1 MNIRPAEDKDRPI
14 IAEIHARSWQE
25 NYRDYLSEELLD
37 ERISELMAER
47 WKNAEIGPKDIV
59 LVAEDEQVQ
68 GFVAAWDDEMVYVDN
83 LHVRSDCR
91 SQGIGR
97 KLLAAAAGAAK
108 RNGRKAIWLH
118 VVVGND
124 RARSLYTR
132 LGGIADGIE
141 DKDLYG
147 TMVPNERILWRDINI
162 LTEQS
167 N

>member
-25 NYRDYLSEELLD
+25 NYRDYLSADLLD
-37 ERISELMAER
+37 KQLPEKMAER
-47 WKNAEIGPKDIV
+47 WNNAEIGAQDIV
-59 LVAEDEQVQ
+59 LVAEDDQIQ
-68 GFVAAWDDEMVYVDN
+68 GFVAAWDDEMVYLDN

-91 SQGIGR
+91 SKGIGR
-97 KLLAAAAGAAK
+97 KLLAAAARTAK
-108 RNGRKAIWLH
+108 ENGRKSIWLH

-124 RARSLYTR
+124 RARNLYTR
-132 LGGIADGIE
+132 LGGIADGVE

-147 TMVPNERILWRDINI
+147 ATVPNERIIWRDIDI
-162 LTEQS
+162 LAEQS

>member
-1 MNIRPAEDKDRPI
+1 MNIRPAEDTDRLT

-25 NYRDYLSEELLD
+25 NYRDFLSEELLD
-37 ERISELMAER
+37 NKLSAMMAER
-47 WKNAEIGPKDIV
+47 WSNMEIGAEDIV
-59 LVAEDEQVQ
+59 LVAEDDQVQ

-91 SQGIGR
+91 SRGIGR
-97 KLLAAAAGAAK
+97 KLLAAAARAAK
-108 RNGRKAIWLH
+108 SNGRKMIWLH

-132 LGGIADGIE
+132 LGGIADGVE

-147 TMVPNERILWRDINI
+147 TMVPNERIIWRDIDI
-162 LTEQS
+162 LAEQS

>member
-37 ERISELMAER
+37 ERIPELMAER
-47 WKNAEIGPKDIV
+47 WKNVEIGPKDIV

-83 LHVRSDCR
+83 LHVRSNCR
-91 SQGIGR
+91 SLGIGR
-97 KLLAAAAGAAK
+97 KLLVGAARAAK
-108 RNGRKAIWLH
+108 ENDRKAIWLH

-124 RARSLYTR
+124 RAKSLYKR
-132 LGGIADGIE
+132 LGGVPDGIE

-147 TMVPNERILWRDINI
+147 TMVPNERILWRNINI
-162 LTEQS
+162 LAE
-167 N
+167 

>member
-25 NYRDYLSEELLD
+25 NYRGVLPDALLDKQLSEM
-37 ERISELMAER
+37 MADR
-47 WKNAEIGPKDIV
+47 WKNTEIGNQDIV
-59 LVAEDEQVQ
+59 LVAEDEQIQ

-83 LHVRSDCR
+83 LHVRSTCQ
-91 SQGIGR
+91 SNGIGR
-97 KLLAAAAGAAK
+97 QLLAAMARTAK
-108 RNGRKAIWLH
+108 NNGRKSVWLH

-132 LGGIADGIE
+132 LGGVPDGIE

-147 TMVPNERILWRDINI
+147 TMVPNERIMWRDINI
-162 LTEQS
+162 LAEQS